1 MAAVASVWSHV
12 YETKQT
18 DEKKQ
23 EKTSIKNGKTQMK
36 DNEREV
42 KIKKNKHIGLK
53 TNKRDWSKQY
63 IIFNCKGKIQRK
75 MPLEKNMAL
84 ISLVYFSGLCLAAW
98 VI

>member
-42 KIKKNKHIGLK
+42 KIKKEQTHRSENKQERLK
-53 TNKRDWSKQY
+53 QTIY
-63 IIFNCKGKIQRK
+63 
-75 MPLEKNMAL
+75 
-84 ISLVYFSGLCLAAW
+84 YFQL
-98 VI
+98 